1 MTPLQKKREQAWT
14 QWKENAGLEQDDKRL
29 SANFSSSDMRSA
41 VHAGFDAMYAEHERI
56 VKGLVEGLQIVKFL
70 EQKVHWVAPINRDE
84 LRALIV
90 KANDAIEAY
99 KRECEEL
106 F

>member
-41 VHAGFDAMYAEHERI
+41 IYSGFDAMYAEHERI
-56 VKGLVEGLQIVKFL
+56 VKGLL
-70 EQKVHWVAPINRDE
+70 EALEFYKDCTKNSFGDGKSYDE
-84 LRALIV
+84 DDGAKAFEAL
-90 KANDAIEAY
+90 EAY
-99 KRECEEL
+99 KRECGE
-106 F
+106 

>member
-56 VKGLVEGLQIVKFL
+56 VKGLED
-70 EQKVHWVAPINRDE
+70 EINR
-84 LRALIV
+84 LRALL
-90 KANDAIEAY
+90 NE
-99 KRECEEL
+99 
-106 F
+106 

>member
-1 MTPLQKKREQAWT
+1 MTPLHKKRNEEAQKHWEIREDIFDLHDFE
-14 QWKENAGLEQDDKRL
+14 KETIATESFKL
-29 SANFSSSDMRSA
+29 
-41 VHAGFDAMYAEHERI
+41 GFDAMYAEHERI

-90 KANDAIEAY
+90 KANEALEAY
-99 KRECEEL
+99 KRECGE
-106 F
+106 